1 MHFIIKFKQSHIILL
16 QKKIFNRIKLK
27 LSLINKITEEEKIAC
42 SFLKPLLIDWL
53 IPEVFAQC
61 ILVLSLRWC
70 KCSFRLKTEYLHSLL
85 IICHN
90 VLLWVARVE
99 SVIYP

>member
-42 SFLKPLLIDWL
+42 SFLKPLLID
-53 IPEVFAQC
+53 
-61 ILVLSLRWC
+61 
-70 KCSFRLKTEYLHSLL
+70 
-85 IICHN
+85 
-90 VLLWVARVE
+90 
-99 SVIYP
+99 